1 MICLINLL
9 NMRKLIITVGV
20 ISIFVVMLYGV
31 AIMMIDR
38 VNTRIDHRIDSLQKS
53 IDSVL
58 YIRKLDSLS
67 HGK

>member
-1 MICLINLL
+1 
-9 NMRKLIITVGV
+9 MRKLIITVGV

-58 YIRKLDSLS
+58 YIRKLDSLP